1 MSMKSFISS
10 AAMAAV
16 IGLSASIASA
26 VTIDINGGTSW
37 SGWDAVGNAQTS
49 GVWVVGNTNRTFD
62 IYRSSFVLSSS
73 QSVGGTRLSDGNAGN
88 GSSYTGDT
96 ASSLFSGS
104 WQAGD
109 RIIGIGI
116 GYTGTSRGNTFF
128 FHTDGGSRNITP
140 ASSVGAGDGVLTFDV
155 GDTSS
160 YILTNYT
167 NGTRG
172 RVRQYS
178 IFNGFSANGG
188 GNFIAPYGQSPTESM
203 PVRSFA
209 VIDSGSISSVLSIQF
224 FINADAVL
232 RQNGGLGYGE
242 SDLLAAGTR
251 FGFYEAGPGG
261 YSEQIFSM
269 GTDTTVVP
277 VPAALPLMV
286 VGLGL
291 LGFTARRRRANA
303 S

>member
-16 IGLSASIASA
+16 IGLGASIASA
-26 VTIDINGGTSW
+26 ATVDINGGTSW
-37 SGWDAVGNAQTS
+37 NGWNSVGNAQTS
-49 GVWVVGNTNRTFD
+49 GVWVVGNTDRTFD

-128 FHTDGGSRNITP
+128 FHTDGGARNITP
-140 ASSVGAGDGVLTFDV
+140 ASSVGEGDGVLTFDV

-188 GNFIAPYGQSPTESM
+188 SNFIFPYGQSPTESM

-209 VIDSGSISSVLSIQF
+209 VIDSGSTSSVASIQF

-261 YSEQIFSM
+261 YSEQIFSI
-269 GTDTTVVP
+269 GPDTAVVP

-286 VGLGL
+286 AGLGL
-291 LGFTARRRRANA
+291 LGFTARRRHANA

>member
-37 SGWDAVGNAQTS
+37 SGWSSVGNAQTS
-49 GVWVVGNTNRTFD
+49 GVWVVGNTDRTFD
-62 IYRSSFVLSSS
+62 IYRSSFVLSAS
-73 QSVGGTRLSDGNAGN
+73 QSVGGTRLADGAAGN

-128 FHTDGGSRNITP
+128 FHTDGGVRNILP
-140 ASSVGAGDGVLTFDV
+140 ASSFGAGDGVLTFGV

-160 YILTNYT
+160 YVLTGYSDS
-167 NGTRG
+167 TRG

-178 IFNGFSANGG
+178 IFTGFSANGG
-188 GNFIAPYGQSPTESM
+188 NNFSAPYGLSPSESM

-209 VIDSGSISSVLSIQF
+209 VVDSGSTSSVVSIQF
-224 FINADAVL
+224 FINADAVR
-232 RQNGGLGYGE
+232 RQNSGLGNGE
-242 SDLLAAGTR
+242 GDLLAASTG
-251 FGFYEAGPGG
+251 FGFYEAGSAG

>member
-1 MSMKSFISS
+1 MSMKSFISA

-16 IGLSASIASA
+16 TSLGASIASA
-26 VTIDINGGTSW
+26 IPVEINGGTSW
-37 SGWDAVGNAQTS
+37 GGWNAVGNAQTS
-49 GVWVVGNTNRTFD
+49 GVWVLGDTNRTFD

-73 QSVGGTRLSDGNAGN
+73 QSVGGTRLSDGATGN

-128 FHTDGGSRNITP
+128 FHTDGGVRNILP
-140 ASSVGAGDGVLTFDV
+140 ASSFGAGDGVLTFDA

-160 YILTNYT
+160 YILTGYT
-167 NGTRG
+167 NSTRG

-188 GNFIAPYGQSPTESM
+188 SNFIAPYGQSPTESM

-224 FINADAVL
+224 FINADAVR
-232 RQNGGLGYGE
+232 RQNDGSGYGE
-242 SDLLAAGTR
+242 GDLLAASTG
-251 FGFYEAGPGG
+251 FGFYEAGSAG